1 MSDVITQYGIS
12 GISMVL
18 DKSAFHSLSKTQI
31 ELLCKYY
38 RFTISPILVK
48 EVLGDLK
55 KETSDGSLNSKKVT
69 EFANK
74 LSGFNTS
81 INAHYSVLINAE
93 LQGMKIPFFS
103 SMVDTGERF
112 NLGEKETGI
121 IIKPSNDR
129 KSIDRWKEGNFEKMD
144 EIFSKLWREIT
155 LQPDNLTNLKE
166 YLKKQNPGYSHLKNP
181 ADILFI
187 IKLTFNNPDFQ
198 MDFLKSAIENFKVPI
213 PIASQAFYRWETIRP
228 DNLFAFAPYTFFCVL
243 TKLFFNICLQNEI
256 IGTRPTNLLDLDYMY
271 YLPFCRVFVSDDKVH
286 KTLVPHLLLPGQL
299 FITGKD
305 LKEDFIKIEEIKATL
320 TGKELQRTHREPPR
334 EKTLLSYK
342 IWNSML
348 VDWPP
353 EKDWEP
359 TEREENMMQ
368 EIIRKMRASGKFD

>member
-1 MSDVITQYGIS
+1 MSDVITQFGIS
-12 GISMVL
+12 GISMIL
-18 DKSAFHSLSKTQI
+18 DKSAFHSLSKSQI

-38 RFTISPILVK
+38 WFNITPILVR

-55 KETSDGSLNSKKVT
+55 KETPDGSPNSKKVT
-69 EFANK
+69 EFATK
-74 LSGFNTS
+74 LSGFSTS

-112 NLGEKETGI
+112 NLSDKETGI

-144 EIFSKLWREIT
+144 EIFSRLWREIT
-155 LQPDNLTNLKE
+155 LQPDNLTKLKD
-166 YLKKQNPGYSHLKNP
+166 YLKKENPGYNHLKSP

-198 MDFLKSAIENFKVPI
+198 MDFLKSAIENFKVP
-213 PIASQAFYRWETIRP
+213 PFIASQAFYRWETMRP

-256 IGTRPTNLLDLDYMY
+256 IGARPTNLLDLDYLY

-286 KTLVPHLLLPGQL
+286 KKLVPHLLVSEQV
-299 FITGKD
+299 FVTGME
-305 LKEDFIKIEEIKATL
+305 LKNDFIRIEEIKATL

-334 EKTLLSYK
+334 KTDLLSYK

-359 TEREENMMQ
+359 TEKEENMMQ
-368 EIIRKMRASGKFD
+368 EMIRKMRSSGKFD